1 MLIIIIR
8 MNYGPA
14 ARAGRGHFDR
24 HQPGPAAAEKTVQV
38 DLMSELLTGSA
49 GERRLFLGNEA
60 IVRGALE
67 AGVALVTTYPGT
79 PASEIGDRCY
89 EISRQTDLKFE
100 FSTNE
105 KVALEVAAGAAA
117 CGWRV
122 LCAMKHV
129 GVNVAADALMTLAY
143 VGVKGGMVIVSA
155 DDPSLF
161 SSQNEQDNR
170 YYAKLAGLPML
181 EPATPEEAKAM
192 TLAAFALSE
201 QLKVPVLLRTT
212 TRVNHTRG
220 PVTLGELAARSGPG
234 RFYKDP
240 FRQVMVPAVARQA
253 HVRLLAAQDQA
264 RALAETS
271 DFNKISGRGA
281 WGIVTSGVAGT
292 YAADAL
298 TELGLADKVRLLK
311 LGFTHP
317 LPETLLG
324 DFLATLSKV
333 LVVEELEPYLEDAL
347 KAVAQV
353 RGLTV
358 TIRGK
363 GPGLFSR
370 LYEYHPG
377 LVREVVARFFDAA
390 SEAPCPL
397 VPEKILG
404 QPLPDRPPNLCSGCP
419 HRATYY
425 AVKIALKDL
434 GVEGIFPT
442 DIGCYT
448 LGLLPPLS
456 MADYLICMGS
466 SISTAA
472 GISRATGQK
481 VVAFIGDS
489 TFFHSGLP
497 ALANAVHQKHDFLL
511 VILDNGTTAMTG
523 HQPHPGV
530 SLMPPGY
537 PGEHVPIQRVVKAL
551 GVEQLWVINP
561 FKYKESLAATKEALT
576 ASGIRVLISEAPC
589 HLYTQRLSGK
599 RRTARF
605 QVTKGC
611 GECRDCLDNFGCPA
625 MYLES
630 GEPGRLQID
639 PELCSGCAFCVQW
652 CENIRP
658 VGAAGKG
665 KE

>member
-1 MLIIIIR
+1 
-8 MNYGPA
+8 
-14 ARAGRGHFDR
+14 
-24 HQPGPAAAEKTVQV
+24 
-38 DLMSELLTGSA
+38 MSELLSGRA
-49 GERRLFLGNEA
+49 GQQRLFLGNEA

-89 EISRQTDLKFE
+89 EIARQTDLKFE

-129 GVNVAADALMTLAY
+129 GLNVAADALLTLAY

-170 YYAKLAGLPML
+170 YYAKMAGLPML
-181 EPATPEEAKAM
+181 EPATPQEAKEM

-201 QLKVPVLLRTT
+201 ELKVPVLLRTT

-220 PVTLGELAARSGPG
+220 AVTLGELAPRPG
-234 RFYKDP
+234 RGRFHKDP

-253 HVRLLAAQDQA
+253 HVRLLAAEDQA
-264 RALAETS
+264 RSLAVTS
-271 DFNKISGRGA
+271 PFNKISGAGN
-281 WGIVTSGVAGT
+281 WGLVTSGVSST
-292 YAADAL
+292 YVADAL
-298 TELGLADKVRLLK
+298 AELNLTEKVRLLK

-317 LPETLLG
+317 LPDNLLVE
-324 DFLATLSKV
+324 FLGPLDKV
-333 LVVEELEPYLEDAL
+333 LVVEELEPYLEEGL
-347 KAVAQV
+347 KAVAQAH
-353 RGLTV
+353 RLPV

-363 GPGLFSR
+363 SPELFSR
-370 LYEYHPG
+370 LYEYHPA
-377 LVREVVARFFDAA
+377 LVRQIIARFFEVPY
-390 SEAPCPL
+390 EAPKVL
-397 VPEKILG
+397 APEMVLG
-404 QPLPDRPPNLCSGCP
+404 QPLPDRPPNLCPGCP

-434 GVEGIFPT
+434 GVEGVFPT

-456 MADYLICMGS
+456 MADFLICMGS

-472 GISRATGQK
+472 GISRATGQQ

-489 TFFHSGLP
+489 TFFHAGLP
-497 ALANAVHQKHDFLL
+497 ALANAVHNGHDFLL

-523 HQPHPGV
+523 SQPHPGV
-530 SLMPPGY
+530 SLAPPGFT
-537 PGEHVPIQRVVKAL
+537 GVHIPIDRVVQAL
-551 GVEQLWVINP
+551 GVEQLWVTNP
-561 FKYKESLAATKEALT
+561 FKYKESLAATKEAL
-576 ASGIRVLISEAPC
+576 AAKGVRVLISQAPC
-589 HLYTQRLSGK
+589 HLYAQRLSGK
-599 RRTARF
+599 KRQARF
-605 QVTKGC
+605 QVVGTC
-611 GECRDCLDNFGCPA
+611 SECRDCLDNFGCPA
-625 MYLES
+625 MYLE
-630 GEPGRLQID
+630 GGQAGHLMID
-639 PELCSGCAFCVQW
+639 SDLCSGCAFCVQW
-652 CENIRP
+652 CDHIRP
-658 VGAAGKG
+658 VGAGKG

>member
-1 MLIIIIR
+1 
-8 MNYGPA
+8 
-14 ARAGRGHFDR
+14 
-24 HQPGPAAAEKTVQV
+24 
-38 DLMSELLTGSA
+38 MSELLTGSA

-89 EISRQTDLKFE
+89 AISRQTGLQFE

-122 LCAMKHV
+122 LVAMKHV
-129 GVNVAADALMTLAY
+129 GLNVAADALMTLAY

-192 TLAAFALSE
+192 TLAAFVLSE
-201 QLKVPVLLRTT
+201 ALKVPVLLRTT

-220 PVTLGELAARSGPG
+220 PVTLGELAARPGPG
-234 RFYKDP
+234 RFVKDP
-240 FRQVMVPAVARQA
+240 FHQVMVPAVARQA

-271 DFNKISGRGA
+271 EFNEISGGGV

-292 YAADAL
+292 HAADAL
-298 TELGLADKVRLLK
+298 TELGLTGKVRLLK

-317 LPETLLG
+317 LPTELLG
-324 DFLATLSKV
+324 DFLAPLEKV
-333 LVVEELEPYLEDAL
+333 LVVEELEPYLEEGL
-347 KAVAQV
+347 KAIAQE

-377 LVREVVARFFDAA
+377 LVREVIARFFDVAA
-390 SEAPCPL
+390 EVPAPL
-397 VPEKILG
+397 VPEKILD
-404 QPLPDRPPNLCSGCP
+404 QPLPDRPPNLCAGCP
-419 HRATYY
+419 HRAMYY

-497 ALANAVHQKHDFLL
+497 ALVNAVHQKHDFLL
-511 VILDNGTTAMTG
+511 IILDNGTTAMTG

-537 PGEHVPIQRVVKAL
+537 PGEHVPIKRVVKAL
-551 GVEQLWVINP
+551 GVEQLWVVNP
-561 FKYKESLAATKEALT
+561 FHYKESLAATQEALT

-589 HLYTQRLSGK
+589 HLYAQRLSGK

-625 MYLES
+625 MYLEK
-630 GEPGRLQID
+630 GDAGQLQID

-658 VGAAGKG
+658 LGAKG
-665 KE
+665 

>member
-1 MLIIIIR
+1 
-8 MNYGPA
+8 
-14 ARAGRGHFDR
+14 
-24 HQPGPAAAEKTVQV
+24 
-38 DLMSELLTGSA
+38 MSELLTGSA

-89 EISRQTDLKFE
+89 EIARRTNLRFE

-117 CGWRV
+117 CGWRT

-129 GVNVAADALMTLAY
+129 GLNVAADALMTLAY

-155 DDPSLF
+155 DDPALF

-170 YYAKLAGLPML
+170 YYAKMAGLPML
-181 EPATPEEAKAM
+181 EPATPQEALEM
-192 TLAAFALSE
+192 TRAAFALSE
-201 QLKVPVLLRTT
+201 DLQVPVLLRTT

-220 PVTLGELAARSGPG
+220 AVTLGELAPPPAAG
-234 RFYKDP
+234 RFVKDP

-253 HVRLLAAQDQA
+253 HVRLLAAQEQA
-264 RALAETS
+264 RVRAES
-271 DFNKISGRGA
+271 SPFNEVSGRGD
-281 WGIVTSGVAGT
+281 WGVVASGVAGT
-292 YAADAL
+292 YVADAL
-298 TELGLADKVRLLK
+298 RELGLADKVKLLK

-317 LPETLLG
+317 LPEDLLG
-324 DFLATLSKV
+324 DFLAPLSKV
-333 LVVEELEPYLEDAL
+333 LVVEELEPYLEEGLRA
-347 KAVAQV
+347 AAQA

-358 TIRGK
+358 AIRGK
-363 GPGLFSR
+363 GPDLFSR

-377 LVREVVARFFDAA
+377 LVREMTARFFQVAY
-390 SEAPCPL
+390 EAPEPL
-397 VPEKILG
+397 VPEKVLG
-404 QPLPDRPPNLCSGCP
+404 RPLPDRPPNLCAGCP

-434 GVEGIFPT
+434 GREGVFPT

-456 MADYLICMGS
+456 MADFLICMGS

-472 GISRATGQK
+472 GISRATDQQ

-489 TFFHSGLP
+489 TFFHAGLP
-497 ALANAVHQKHDFLL
+497 ALVNAVHQKHDFLL

-537 PGEHVPIQRVVKAL
+537 PGEHVPISRVVKAL
-551 GVEQLWVINP
+551 GVEKLWVVNP
-561 FKYKESLAATKEALT
+561 FKYKESLAAAKEALT
-576 ASGIRVLISEAPC
+576 AGGIRVLISQAPC
-589 HLYTQRLSGK
+589 PLYAQRLSGK
-599 RRTARF
+599 KSTARF
-605 QVTKGC
+605 RVTQPC
-611 GECRDCLDNFGCPA
+611 GDCRNCLDNFGCPA
-625 MYLES
+625 MYLEDAQ
-630 GEPGRLQID
+630 EGRLQID
-639 PELCSGCAFCVQW
+639 PAACSGCAFCVQW
-652 CENIRP
+652 CEHIRP
-658 VGAAGKG
+658 VKQ
-665 KE
+665 

>member
-1 MLIIIIR
+1 MVS
-8 MNYGPA
+8 GPSLK
-14 ARAGRGHFDR
+14 RVVGHGPGNVSGR
-24 HQPGPAAAEKTVQV
+24 
-38 DLMSELLTGSA
+38 DLMSELLSGRA

-89 EISRQTDLKFE
+89 EIARQTDLQFE

-129 GVNVAADALMTLAY
+129 GLNVAADALMTLAY

-170 YYAKLAGLPML
+170 YYAKMAGLPML
-181 EPATPEEAKAM
+181 EPATPEEAREM
-192 TLAAFALSE
+192 TLLAFALSE
-201 QLKVPVLLRTT
+201 ELKVPVLLRTT

-220 PVTLGELAARSGPG
+220 AVTLGELTPRSGLG
-234 RFYKDP
+234 RFHKDP
-240 FRQVMVPAVARQA
+240 FHQVMVPAVARKA
-253 HVRLLAAQDQA
+253 HVRLLAAEDQA
-264 RALAETS
+264 RRLATTS
-271 DFNKISGRGA
+271 AFNEISGAGT
-281 WGIVTSGVAGT
+281 WGIVTSGVTST
-292 YAADAL
+292 YVADAL
-298 TELGLADKVRLLK
+298 GELGLTDKVRLLK
-311 LGFTHP
+311 LGFTNP
-317 LPETLLG
+317 LPVDLLAN
-324 DFLATLSKV
+324 FLAPLEKV
-333 LVVEELEPYLEDAL
+333 LVVEELEPYLEEGL
-347 KAVAQV
+347 KAVAQA

-363 GPGLFSR
+363 GPELFSR
-370 LYEYHPG
+370 LYEYHPA
-377 LVREVVARFFDAA
+377 LVRQIIARFFGV
-390 SEAPCPL
+390 SYEAPELL
-397 VPEKILG
+397 VPEAILG
-404 QPLPDRPPNLCSGCP
+404 QTLPDRPPNLCPGCP

-434 GVEGIFPT
+434 GVEGVFPT

-456 MADYLICMGS
+456 MADFLICMGS

-472 GISRATGQK
+472 GISRATGQQ

-489 TFFHSGLP
+489 TFFHAGLP
-497 ALANAVHQKHDFLL
+497 GLANAVHNGHDFLL

-523 HQPHPGV
+523 SQPHPGV
-530 SLMPPGY
+530 SMAPSGY
-537 PGEHVPIQRVVKAL
+537 PGVHIPIDRVVQAL
-551 GVEQLWVINP
+551 GVDQLWVTNP
-561 FKYKESLAATKEALT
+561 FKYKESLAATKEALG
-576 ASGIRVLISEAPC
+576 AKGVRVLISQAPC
-589 HLYTQRLSGK
+589 HLYHQRLTGK
-599 RRTARF
+599 KRQARF
-605 QVTKGC
+605 QVVGSC
-611 GECRDCLDNFGCPA
+611 SECRDCLDNFGCPA

-630 GEPGRLQID
+630 GQADHLMID
-639 PELCSGCAFCVQW
+639 SDLCSGCAFCVQW
-652 CENIRP
+652 CDHIRP
-658 VGAAGKG
+658 VGAGKG
-665 KE
+665 

>member
-1 MLIIIIR
+1 M
-8 MNYGPA
+8 
-14 ARAGRGHFDR
+14 
-24 HQPGPAAAEKTVQV
+24 QK
-38 DLMSELLTGSA
+38 LL
-49 GERRLFLGNEA
+49 LLGDEA
-60 IVRGALE
+60 IAQGAMD
-67 AGVALVTTYPGT
+67 AGLSCIYAYPGT
-79 PASEIGDRCY
+79 PSTEITEYVHSSKEHKAGTVRAFW
-89 EISRQTDLKFE
+89 SA
-100 FSTNE
+100 NE
-105 KVALEVAAGAAA
+105 KTAMEAALGVSYTGKRSMV
-117 CGWRV
+117 C
-122 LCAMKHV
+122 MKHV
-129 GVNVAADALMTLAY
+129 GLNVAADALMTLAY

-170 YYAKLAGLPML
+170 YYARLAGLPML
-181 EPATPEEAKAM
+181 EPATPEEARAM

-220 PVTLGELAARSGPG
+220 PVTLGELAARPGPG

-264 RALAETS
+264 RVRAETS
-271 DFNKISGRGA
+271 EFNNISGRGD

-298 TELGLADKVRLLK
+298 RELGLTDKVKLLK

-324 DFLATLSKV
+324 DFLAPLEKV
-333 LVVEELEPYLEDAL
+333 LVVEELEPYLEEGL
-347 KAVAQV
+347 KAIAQV

-377 LVREVVARFFDAA
+377 LVREVVGRFFDAA
-390 SEAPCPL
+390 PEAPAPL
-397 VPEKILG
+397 APEQVLG
-404 QPLPDRPPNLCSGCP
+404 QPLPDRPPNLCAGCP
-419 HRATYY
+419 HRAMYY

-456 MADYLICMGS
+456 MADFLICMGS

-497 ALANAVHQKHDFLL
+497 ALVNAVHQKHDFLL

-537 PGEHVPIQRVVKAL
+537 PGEHVPIKRVVKAL
-551 GVEQLWVINP
+551 GVEQLWLVNP

-576 ASGIRVLISEAPC
+576 APGIRVLISEAPC
-589 HLYTQRLSGK
+589 HLYAQRLSGK
-599 RRTARF
+599 KRTARF
-605 QVTKGC
+605 QVTQGC

-630 GEPGRLQID
+630 GEPGQLQID
-639 PELCSGCAFCVQW
+639 AELCSGCAFCVQW

-658 VGAAGKG
+658 VGAGKG
-665 KE
+665 NE

>member
-1 MLIIIIR
+1 
-8 MNYGPA
+8 
-14 ARAGRGHFDR
+14 
-24 HQPGPAAAEKTVQV
+24 
-38 DLMSELLTGSA
+38 MSELLTGGA

-89 EISRQTDLKFE
+89 EIARRTDLQFE

-105 KVALEVAAGAAA
+105 KVALEVAAGASA

-129 GVNVAADALMTLAY
+129 GLNVAADALMTLAY

-181 EPATPEEAKAM
+181 EPATPQEAKEM
-192 TLAAFALSE
+192 TRAAFALSE
-201 QLKVPVLLRTT
+201 DLKVPVLLRTT

-220 PVTLGELAARSGPG
+220 PVTLGELAARPGPG

-240 FRQVMVPAVARQA
+240 FHQVMVPAVARQA

-271 DFNKISGRGA
+271 VFNEISGRGT

-292 YAADAL
+292 YVADAL

-317 LPETLLG
+317 LPEALLG
-324 DFLATLSKV
+324 DFLALLTKV
-333 LVVEELEPYLEDAL
+333 LVVEELEPYLEEGL
-347 KAVAQV
+347 KAVAQA
-353 RGLTV
+353 RGFPV

-363 GPGLFSR
+363 GPDLFSR

-377 LVREVVARFFDAA
+377 LVREVVARFFGVSSAA
-390 SEAPCPL
+390 PEPIA
-397 VPEKILG
+397 PEKILG
-404 QPLPDRPPNLCSGCP
+404 QPLPDRPPNLCAGCP
-419 HRATYY
+419 HRAMYY

-434 GVEGIFPT
+434 GVEGVFPT

-456 MADYLICMGS
+456 MADFLICMGS

-497 ALANAVHQKHDFLL
+497 ALVNAVHQKHNFLL

-523 HQPHPGV
+523 HQPHPGA

-537 PGEHVPIQRVVKAL
+537 PGEHVPIARVVKAL
-551 GVEQLWVINP
+551 GVEQLWVVNP
-561 FKYKESLAATKEALT
+561 FKYKESLAATKEALE
-576 ASGIRVLISEAPC
+576 AFGVRVLISQAPC
-589 HLYTQRLSGK
+589 HLYAQRLSGK

-605 QVTKGC
+605 QVSREC

-625 MYLES
+625 MYLET
-630 GEPGRLQID
+630 GTEGQLQID
-639 PELCSGCAFCVQW
+639 PDLCSGCAFCVQW
-652 CENIRP
+652 CDHIRP
-658 VGAAGKG
+658 VGAGKG

>member
-1 MLIIIIR
+1 
-8 MNYGPA
+8 
-14 ARAGRGHFDR
+14 
-24 HQPGPAAAEKTVQV
+24 
-38 DLMSELLTGSA
+38 MSELLTGAA

-129 GVNVAADALMTLAY
+129 GLNVAADALMTLAY

-170 YYAKLAGLPML
+170 YYAKMAGLPML

-192 TLAAFALSE
+192 TRAAFALSE
-201 QLKVPVLLRTT
+201 DLKVPVMLRTT

-220 PVTLGELAARSGPG
+220 PVTLGEAGARPGPG
-234 RFYKDP
+234 RFLKDP

-253 HVRLLAAQDQA
+253 HVRLLAAADRA

-271 DFNKISGRGA
+271 AFNEISGGGA

-292 YAADAL
+292 YALDAL
-298 TELGLADKVRLLK
+298 RELGLTDKVRLLK

-324 DFLATLSKV
+324 DFLASLEKV
-333 LVVEELEPYLEDAL
+333 LVVEELEPYLEEAL
-347 KAVAQV
+347 KVAAQA
-353 RGLTV
+353 RGLSLA
-358 TIRGK
+358 IRGK
-363 GPGLFSR
+363 GPDLFSR
-370 LYEYHPG
+370 LYEYHPS
-377 LVREVVARFFDAA
+377 LVREVIARFFNVAY
-390 SEAPCPL
+390 EAPVPML
-397 VPEKILG
+397 PEKVLG
-404 QPLPDRPPNLCSGCP
+404 RPLPDRPPNLCAGCP
-419 HRATYY
+419 HRAMYY

-434 GVEGIFPT
+434 GVEGVFPT

-456 MADYLICMGS
+456 MADFLICMGS

-497 ALANAVHQKHDFLL
+497 ALVNAVHQKHDFLL

-530 SLMPPGY
+530 SLIPPGY

-551 GVEQLWVINP
+551 GVEQFWTVNP
-561 FKYKESLAATKEALT
+561 YKYKESLAATKEAL
-576 ASGIRVLISEAPC
+576 AAKGVRVLLSQAPC
-589 HLYTQRLSGK
+589 ILYEARITGK

-630 GEPGRLQID
+630 GEPGQLQID

-658 VGAAGKG
+658 VGVKG
-665 KE
+665 